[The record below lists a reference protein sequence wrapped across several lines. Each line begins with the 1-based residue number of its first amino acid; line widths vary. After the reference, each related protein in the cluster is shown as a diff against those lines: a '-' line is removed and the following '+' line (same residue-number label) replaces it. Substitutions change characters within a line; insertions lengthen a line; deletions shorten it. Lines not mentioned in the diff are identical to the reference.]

1 MSSASPSRFKRS
13 FGLDV
18 DGTAR
23 SREPDGRA
31 ECRFACLRPG
41 RAGAEWSASDTAG
54 RGMGPASRRQAE
66 RSGRWYRRGLFD
78 CDVIVMPMK
87 FHGFRDRFVAC
98 PAAGRLAG
106 VAGLEFPDHS
116 PDAASFS
123 AFDDSQRSRTV
134 ERGVGPLQ
142 PLADSLG
149 LHHVRQRVKE
159 TRQLGQTLLRRTS
172 RRAAALPSPLIQ
184 NTGRQSS
191 NRATV
196 RRPEI
201 GS

>member
-142 PLADSLG
+142 P
-149 LHHVRQRVKE
+149 
-159 TRQLGQTLLRRTS
+159 TLLRRTS